1 MIEEILKTIVQ
12 EKRAQGISNA
22 VIKNF
27 LKEYLQYLVLS
38 LLYNQKKM
46 KNLVFKGGSCLRIC
60 FDLPRVSEDLDFDYE
75 GKEFSKN
82 ILGDLNDYLKNEIK
96 KKYYSPVETKIQS
109 TTRIYLKFPVLYN
122 LGLANQSE
130 SDKLYVKIETSNKLN
145 PFADFILTP
154 VSKFGYNF
162 IVKSYDLPSL
172 MTGKINALLY
182 RIWFKGKESEIDI
195 KGRDFYD
202 LFWFFQK
209 GIEPNWKML
218 KKMTGIKD
226 KKELNN
232 LLMIRI
238 KKRPFPPLRKM
249 FRKISDME
257 AEGAIAYGYKFKV
270 I

>member
-1 MIEEILKTIVQ
+1 MIEQILQEIVQ
-12 EKRAQGISNA
+12 EKKLQGNGKSLIRNY
-22 VIKNF
+22 

-60 FDLPRVSEDLDFDYE
+60 FYLPRVFEDLDFDYE

-172 MTGKINALLY
+172 MTGD
-182 RIWFKGKESEIDI
+182 RS
-195 KGRDFYD
+195 
-202 LFWFFQK
+202 
-209 GIEPNWKML
+209 
-218 KKMTGIKD
+218 
-226 KKELNN
+226 
-232 LLMIRI
+232 
-238 KKRPFPPLRKM
+238 
-249 FRKISDME
+249 
-257 AEGAIAYGYKFKV
+257 
-270 I
+270 